1 MIKTLQKID
10 AVRDYE
16 SQGKR
21 NWNKAFVVLD
31 EDIDYSKLPE
41 ISETETVRTMNALSF
56 KDGKGF
62 IEFNFAKN
70 TLGATSEGSAGD
82 ITSTANHNLAGTLA
96 GESVAIDNLLQQVGV
111 PCHIV
116 VVDRFTKEKTIY
128 GRPYSPMTFSSF
140 SKRKN
145 GDNTSAD
152 VTFTQESLLQP
163 LKYLGEIA
171 EAPAAAAQE

>member
-1 MIKTLQKID
+1 MIKTLQTID
-10 AVRDYE
+10 AVRDFE

-21 NWNKAFVVLD
+21 NWNKAYVVLD

-41 ISETETVRTMNALSF
+41 ITETETARTMGALAF

-62 IEFNFAKN
+62 VEFNFAKN

-82 ITSTANHNLAGTLA
+82 ITSTANDNLTGTLA
-96 GESVAIDNLLQQVGV
+96 GESVAIDNFLQQVGV
-111 PCHIV
+111 PCHVV
-116 VVDRFTKEKTIY
+116 VVDRITREKTIY
-128 GRPYSPMTFSSF
+128 GRPYNPMIFSSF

-152 VTFTQESLLQP
+152 VTFARESLLQP
-163 LKYLGEIA
+163 LKYLGEITG
-171 EAPAAAAQE
+171 APAAAAQE